1 VLVLLFIYLVNYR
14 REKSGTEIVLSR
26 HRHRHRHRHR
36 QQGERWHRHAG
47 AAQTLLLADYWV
59 FEIKQIISRS
69 ARRGDVK
76 YDGEPYAPVSLY
88 AKKKKH
94 TLLLLCAFGEA
105 ELWTWCGRAGQ
116 EGQPC
121 PAAPLWSASA
131 TADPAQI
138 IVTINAQKT
147 RFNPFLVSA
156 VPSCSLD
163 RSVPRLARPV
173 GHRQPPTNGTDRQPD
188 QVSSAE

>member
-14 REKSGTEIVLSR
+14 REKSGTEIVLS
-26 HRHRHRHRHR
+26 RHRHR

-76 YDGEPYAPVSLY
+76 YEYMMESHMRLHML
-88 AKKKKH
+88 KKKH

-105 ELWTWCGRAGQ
+105 ELWTWCVVGPAKRASRVQLLPCGQ
-116 EGQPC
+116 HPPQ
-121 PAAPLWSASA
+121 
-131 TADPAQI
+131 QI
-138 IVTINAQKT
+138 RHK
-147 RFNPFLVSA
+147 
-156 VPSCSLD
+156 
-163 RSVPRLARPV
+163 
-173 GHRQPPTNGTDRQPD
+173 
-188 QVSSAE
+188 

>member
-1 VLVLLFIYLVNYR
+1 MCVR
-14 REKSGTEIVLSR
+14 RSR
-26 HRHRHRHRHR
+26 
-36 QQGERWHRHAG
+36 
-47 AAQTLLLADYWV
+47 TV
-59 FEIKQIISRS
+59 
-69 ARRGDVK
+69 DV
-76 YDGEPYAPVSLY
+76 V
-88 AKKKKH
+88 
-94 TLLLLCAFGEA
+94 
-105 ELWTWCGRAGQ
+105 CGRAGQ

-163 RSVPRLARPV
+163 LCLARPV
-173 GHRQPPTNGTDRQPD
+173 GHRQPPTNGSTTRPGEQRRINIGPEEKRPNESLCLSLRSISGNFFFLLKLN
-188 QVSSAE
+188 VCFHLCLYIPLVRSLTR